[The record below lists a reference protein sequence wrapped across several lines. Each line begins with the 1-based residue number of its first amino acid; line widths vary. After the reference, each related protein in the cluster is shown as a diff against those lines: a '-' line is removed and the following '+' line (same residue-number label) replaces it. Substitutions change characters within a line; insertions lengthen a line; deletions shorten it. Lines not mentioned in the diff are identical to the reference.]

1 MRNQYNMNQTTLSI
15 ATEFIP
21 EPEHVACYIND
32 LVESMDYHVLYQ
44 TGRPR
49 EYDVRALMKLVLF
62 AYLRGQNS
70 CRLIERIARENLY
83 ARWLT
88 HEQIPSYRTI
98 ARFIVS
104 DEAERLIESSFE
116 SMHSFLV
123 EHGLIDDCVFID
135 GTKILANANKYSF
148 VWKKNII
155 RFDELNQA
163 KAQTLID
170 EIKAT
175 EAAAWADSLSMD
187 YDQLDVT
194 VAQLEERVAQLN
206 EEVETTK
213 KISPNPAKQA
223 RRKAKSYL
231 HKTEHMRNKRDE
243 YDAAKDIFNGRNSFS
258 KTDHDATFM
267 RVKEDPMMNGQL
279 KPAYK
284 LQIATS
290 HQFVLGYQLFPNPT
304 DNRTL
309 IPFLETLSTRRVLG
323 NYIIADAG
331 YGSESNYR
339 FIADQLPD
347 QTPLIPYGTMLK
359 ENSRKWRSDDR
370 KVMNWD
376 YHDKDDYYID
386 PKGVRF
392 NFQKY
397 VTRKDKYGFTRQLHH
412 YLAESVDE
420 NQQPIAD
427 VLTKGGRVRAIDV
440 NPEWEFF
447 KAQQRE
453 KLSNKTEGK
462 IYARRKIDVESVFG
476 HLKAYLGFTRF
487 TVRGNVPVKR
497 QMGLMLMAMNLGKVA
512 KRMNALLIQRQNKRT
527 KIRNLRDFRVL
538 VLVYRGYVTAPP
550 K

>member
-21 EPEHVACYIND
+21 EPEHVACYFND

-49 EYDVRALMKLVLF
+49 ECDVRALMKLVLF

-88 HEQIPSYRTI
+88 HELIPSYRTI

-116 SMHSFLV
+116 AMHSFLV

-175 EAAAWADSLSMD
+175 EAAAWADTLPMD
-187 YDQLDVT
+187 YDQLDLT
-194 VAQLEERVAQLN
+194 IAQLEERVAQLN
-206 EEVETTK
+206 EEVEATK
-213 KISPNPAKQA
+213 KISPNPAKKA

-231 HKTEHMRNKRDE
+231 HKTERMRNKRDE
-243 YDAAKDIFNGRNSFS
+243 YNAAKDVFNGRNSFS

-279 KPAYK
+279 KPAYN

-290 HQFVLGYQLFPNPT
+290 NHFVLGYQLFPNPT
-304 DNRTL
+304 DTRTL

-339 FIADQLPD
+339 FIADQVPD
-347 QTPLIPYGTMLK
+347 QTPLIPYG
-359 ENSRKWRSDDR
+359 RC
-370 KVMNWD
+370 
-376 YHDKDDYYID
+376 
-386 PKGVRF
+386 
-392 NFQKY
+392 
-397 VTRKDKYGFTRQLHH
+397 
-412 YLAESVDE
+412 
-420 NQQPIAD
+420 
-427 VLTKGGRVRAIDV
+427 
-440 NPEWEFF
+440 
-447 KAQQRE
+447 
-453 KLSNKTEGK
+453 
-462 IYARRKIDVESVFG
+462 
-476 HLKAYLGFTRF
+476 
-487 TVRGNVPVKR
+487 
-497 QMGLMLMAMNLGKVA
+497 
-512 KRMNALLIQRQNKRT
+512 
-527 KIRNLRDFRVL
+527 
-538 VLVYRGYVTAPP
+538 
-550 K
+550 

>member
-21 EPEHVACYIND
+21 EPEHEVCYINR
-32 LVESMDYHVLYQ
+32 LVETMDCPVFYQ

-49 EYDVRALMKLVLF
+49 EYDIRALMKLVLF
-62 AYLRGQNS
+62 SYLRGQNT
-70 CRLIERIARENLY
+70 CRLIERMARENLY

-88 HEQIPSYRTI
+88 NEQVPSYRTI

-116 SMHSFLV
+116 TMHGFLV

-155 RFDELNQA
+155 RFDELNRT
-163 KAQTLID
+163 KAEALIE
-170 EIKAT
+170 EIKT
-175 EAAAWADSLSMD
+175 SEAAAWAKSLPMD
-187 YDQLDVT
+187 YDQLDLT
-194 VAQLEERVAQLN
+194 IAQLEERVAQLDA
-206 EEVETTK
+206 EVKATK
-213 KISPNPAKQA
+213 KVSPNPAKQA

-231 HKTEHMRNKRDE
+231 HKTEHIRNKRDE
-243 YDAAKDIFNGRNSFS
+243 YSAAQAVFAGRNSFS

-279 KPAYK
+279 KPAYN

-290 HQFVLGYQLFPNPT
+290 RQFVLGYQLFPNPT
-304 DNRTL
+304 DTRTL

-323 NYIIADAG
+323 DYIIADAG

-339 FIADQLPD
+339 FIADHLPE

-370 KVMNWD
+370 KVMNWE

-386 PKGVRF
+386 PQGVRF

-397 VTRKDKYGFTRQLHH
+397 VARKDKTGFTRQFHR
-412 YLAESVDE
+412 YLAEAIDE
-420 NQQPIAD
+420 NQQPIPAA
-427 VLTKGGRVRAIDV
+427 LTKGGRTRYIDV

-447 KAQQRE
+447 KAQQRA
-453 KLSNKTEGK
+453 KLTSKTEGR

-476 HLKAYLGFTRF
+476 HLKAYLHFTKF
-487 TVRGNVPVKR
+487 TVRGNIPVKR
-497 QMGLMLMAMNLGKVA
+497 QMGFMLMAMNLGKVA
-512 KRMNALLIQRQNKRT
+512 KRLFALSALNQIKRT
-527 KIRNLRDFRVL
+527 KARNLRDFRVL
-538 VLVYRGYVTAPP
+538 VLF
-550 K
+550 

>member
-1 MRNQYNMNQTTLSI
+1 
-15 ATEFIP
+15 
-21 EPEHVACYIND
+21 
-32 LVESMDYHVLYQ
+32 MDYQTLYQ

-88 HEQIPSYRTI
+88 NEQVPSYRTI
-98 ARFIVS
+98 ARFVVS

-123 EHGLIDDCVFID
+123 EHGLIDDCTFID

-163 KAQTLID
+163 KAHALIA

-175 EAAAWADSLSMD
+175 EAAAWADSLPMD
-187 YDQLDVT
+187 YDQLDLT
-194 VAQLEERVAQLN
+194 VAQLEKRVAQLN
-206 EEVETTK
+206 EEVEATK
-213 KISPNPAKQA
+213 KVSPNPAKQA

-243 YDAAKDIFNGRNSFS
+243 YSVAQEVFDGRNSFS

-279 KPAYK
+279 KPAYN

-290 HQFVLGYQLFPNPT
+290 NQFVLGYQLFPNPT
-304 DNRTL
+304 DTRTL

-339 FIADQLPD
+339 FIADELPD
-347 QTPLIPYGTMLK
+347 QTPLIPYGTMIK

-376 YHDKDDYYID
+376 YYDKDDYYID

-397 VTRKDKYGFTRQLHH
+397 TTRKDKYGFTRQFHH
-412 YLAESVDE
+412 YLAEAVDE
-420 NQQPIAD
+420 NQQPIAEA
-427 VLTKGGRVRAIDV
+427 LTKGGRVRYIDV
-440 NPEWEFF
+440 NPEWEYF

-453 KLSNKTEGK
+453 KLSSKTEGK
-462 IYARRKIDVESVFG
+462 IYGRRKIDVESVFG
-476 HLKAYLGFTRF
+476 HLKAYLHFTRF
-487 TVRGNVPVKR
+487 TVRGHVPVKR
-497 QMGLMLMAMNLGKVA
+497 QMGFMLMAMNLGKVA
-512 KRMNALLIQRQNKRT
+512 KQLGVSSPSKKNKWIKT
-527 KIRNLRDFRVL
+527 GNLRDFRVL
-538 VLVYRGYVTAPP
+538 IHFLSGFCHSPLQQTVH
-550 K
+550 